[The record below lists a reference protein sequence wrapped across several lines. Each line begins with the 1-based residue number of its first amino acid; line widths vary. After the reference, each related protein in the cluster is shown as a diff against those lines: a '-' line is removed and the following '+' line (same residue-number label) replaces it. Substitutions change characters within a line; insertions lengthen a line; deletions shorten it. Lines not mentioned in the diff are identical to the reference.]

1 MESGA
6 KVTCSKATARK
17 EPDTAAMT
25 VARKEPDT
33 LATTVSSVQIIQ
45 GHTPGINET
54 LIPNEG
60 APESDPG
67 EDESLDLIIKNPELP
82 PTILEDVVNQ
92 TSVPPIQENIDDR
105 ALIWE
110 RLKAAQ
116 KSGDTFLAKIL
127 LETYNAKESKLSV
140 IPELS
145 RSESAAAVLSTIE
158 TGKTKELPNPI
169 INSRLAETELEDN
182 LVYAV
187 GAVTNHQ
194 DIGFTPYFDE
204 NIRKLRAPLPLTI
217 FDKDWQKKA
226 LSAHLLLKPAKSSED
241 KAYRGLAFNDE
252 WTQSHSAW
260 TNNHRS
266 FYITLR
272 DVYNKKLFAEKLLR
286 HKENCDNIADVYGFM
301 TAFRYDMQIRLNAFA
316 HWVPSKDGAAIPDIS
331 VKQLIVVEQCYSTV
345 RSFGEA
351 NWKDNYYAPGQ
362 SHASYDPDTGAKRPE
377 LIKAASFPNTKNQ
390 GVHNGPGGFNS
401 ENHQGR
407 RKEARRFGRNAGQ
420 DNWGR
425 FNYGG
430 YQGYSNDHG
439 HYGYANNYSNHQN
452 DYGAMANQFQTHYNQ
467 GSGYMQDQGMNDGR
481 KRFRPSQNQGDQGH
495 GGGQKKG
502 GGGEKAG
509 RKP

>member
-1 MESGA
+1 MRQQRQHRRTKPPKSARQVETKLSFLT
-6 KVTCSKATARK
+6 KVQQRATQEK
-17 EPDTAAMT
+17 MN
-25 VARKEPDT
+25 
-33 LATTVSSVQIIQ
+33 QIPI
-45 GHTPGINET
+45 
-54 LIPNEG
+54 
-60 APESDPG
+60 S
-67 EDESLDLIIKNPELP
+67 
-82 PTILEDVVNQ
+82 ILEDVVNQ
-92 TSVPPIQENIDDR
+92 TSVPPNQEAIDDR
-105 ALIWE
+105 GMIWE

-127 LETYNAKESKLSV
+127 LETYNAKESKLSIV
-140 IPELS
+140 PALN
-145 RSESAAAVLSTIE
+145 RSESASAVLSTIDIE
-158 TGKTKELPNPI
+158 KPRELPTPVVG
-169 INSRLAETELEDN
+169 SRLAETELEDN

-204 NIRKLRAPLPLTI
+204 NIRKLKAPLPLTI
-217 FDKDWQKKA
+217 FDRDWQKKA
-226 LSAHLLLKPAKSSED
+226 LSAHLLLKPSKSSED

-286 HKENCDNIADVYGFM
+286 HKENCDNIADVYRFM

-316 HWVPSKDGAAIPDIS
+316 HRVPSKDGAAIPDIS

-362 SHASYDPDTGAKRPE
+362 SHASYDPDTGSKRPE
-377 LIKAASFPNTKNQ
+377 LIKAASFPNMKNQ
-390 GVHNGPGGFNS
+390 GSQNGTGAFNS

-407 RKEARRFGRNAGQ
+407 RKESRRFGRYSGQ

-430 YQGYSNDHG
+430 HQGYSNDNG
-439 HYGYANNYSNHQN
+439 HYGYANNYSNYQN
-452 DYGAMANQFQTHYNQ
+452 DYGTANNQFQSHFNH
-467 GSGYMQDQGMNDGR
+467 GSGYVQDQGMNDGR
-481 KRFRPSQNQGDQGH
+481 KRFRPSQNQGDQGPSV
-495 GGGQKKG
+495 GQKKG
-502 GGGEKAG
+502 SGGEQPG
-509 RKP
+509 RKQ